1 MTSRIPP
8 KCPKLERTMTLT
20 QLFLAELDREA
31 PRTRRAL
38 EQVPL
43 GRDDWKPHPKSMP
56 LGRLAGL
63 VASMLS
69 WVTLIIEQDELDLNP
84 PAGGGQYQQPST
96 DTLGDTLDT
105 HVMKARESLSRTNDD
120 FLLTTKWR
128 LLAGGKVVMEA
139 PRHVVLRDT
148 LNHLAHHRGQLTVYL
163 RLTDQ
168 PVPAIYGPSADDPQF
183 A

>member
-1 MTSRIPP
+1 MTMI
-8 KCPKLERTMTLT
+8 E
-20 QLFLAELDREA
+20 LFLADLDREA

-38 EQVPL
+38 QQVPP

-63 VASMLS
+63 VAAMPS
-69 WVTLIIEQDELDLNP
+69 WVAMIIGRDELDLTPPQGQGTFRPP
-84 PAGGGQYQQPST
+84 PA
-96 DTLGDTLDT
+96 DKLVEAHDE
-105 HVMKARESLSRTNDD
+105 HVRAAREALSNTTDD
-120 FLLTTKWR
+120 FLLTTSWR
-128 LLAGGKVVMEA
+128 LRAGGQIVMEQ

-148 LNHLAHHRGQLTVYL
+148 LGHLAHHRGQLTVYL

-168 PVPAIYGPSADDPQF
+168 PVPAIYGPSADDQHF

>member
-1 MTSRIPP
+1 MH
-8 KCPKLERTMTLT
+8 LT

-31 PRTRRAL
+31 LRTRRAL
-38 EQVPL
+38 EHVPL
-43 GRDDWKPHPKSMP
+43 GRDEWKPHPKSMA

-63 VASMLS
+63 VASMPS
-69 WVTLIIEQDELDLNP
+69 WVTLIIEQDELDLTP
-84 PAGGGQYQQPST
+84 PPGRGQYQQPAT
-96 DTLGDTLDT
+96 DKLVEALDT
-105 HVMKARESLSRTNDD
+105 HVTKARESLSKTNDD
-120 FLLTTKWR
+120 FLMTTNWR
-128 LLAGGKVVMEA
+128 LRAGGNVVMDL

-168 PVPAIYGPSADDPQF
+168 TVPAIYGPSADDQLF

>member
-1 MTSRIPP
+1 MN
-8 KCPKLERTMTLT
+8 LT
-20 QLFLAELDREA
+20 QLFLAELDRET

-43 GRDDWKPHPKSMP
+43 GRDDWRPHPKSMP

-63 VASMLS
+63 VASMPS
-69 WVTLIIEQDELDLNP
+69 WVGLIIDQPELDLTP
-84 PAGGGQYQQPST
+84 PPGAGQYQQPST
-96 DTLGDTLDT
+96 DELVRIHDA
-105 HVMKARESLSRTNDD
+105 HVAKAREALLKTTDD
-120 FLLTTKWR
+120 FLLTTNWR
-128 LLAGGKVVMEA
+128 LRAGGKVVMDQ

-163 RLTDQ
+163 RLNDRT
-168 PVPAIYGPSADDPQF
+168 VPAIYGPSADDQQF